1 MEHDA
6 VSDANMWLRSAP
18 LEVVRMVRGTVRLD
32 PTPRVLRRV
41 LYQAQ
46 VASTDEWTTRVAMRC
61 QDTSYAQAFARALL
75 RAK

>member
-6 VSDANMWLRSAP
+6 RA
-18 LEVVRMVRGTVRLD
+18 D
-32 PTPRVLRRV
+32 PTPRVLRRA

-61 QDTSYAQAFARALL
+61 QDTGYAQAFARALL